1 MNFCNRLDVAMK
13 FLNIKALLLAACSL
27 LATHAQANLIVNGD
41 FEDVQIAPAAWTFF
55 DLSTVT
61 NLGWQ
66 GTNLEVWN
74 YSTPGAFTGNQHIEL
89 NAHLPDTNVVPGVWS
104 LYQTFAT
111 VIGETY
117 NFSFAYRARQNND
130 ESFTFFIGDFT
141 KVLDDHVTTAW
152 STFSGSF
159 VASATSSTIRFTSNT
174 PGYKGNLLDSVSVV
188 SAPATALLLGVGLFG
203 MMLRRRQK

>member
-1 MNFCNRLDVAMK
+1 MK

-41 FEDVQIAPAAWTFF
+41 FEDVQIAPTTWTYF
-55 DLSTVT
+55 DLGTAT
-61 NLGWQ
+61 NLGWK
-66 GTNLEVWN
+66 GTNLEVWTLAN
-74 YSTPGAFTGNQHIEL
+74 PGAFSGNQYIEL
-89 NAHLPDTNVVPGVWS
+89 NAHNLDADTLGSLAVAPVWS
-104 LYQTFAT
+104 LFQTFTT

-130 ESFTFFIGDFT
+130 ESFTFFIGDFS

-159 VASATSSTIRFTSNT
+159 VATATTSTIRFTSNT
-174 PGYKGNLLDSVSVV
+174 TGFKGNLIDSVSVV